1 MHLQLVRKPPFGR
14 LGEFMHR
21 LDGSSLCNVENGA
34 TISASATPGGAI
46 ETETLIR
53 KDDCVRAL
61 ADNPSWI
68 GSIACEMGE
77 NFSIFRILQAHPQD
91 PAKAEFSASFSRGL
105 QPSIVTCDLN
115 TDSEKRIVR
124 RNPSDIPRARRI

>member
-77 NFSIFRILQAHPQD
+77 KFF
-91 PAKAEFSASFSRGL
+91 
-105 QPSIVTCDLN
+105 
-115 TDSEKRIVR
+115 KRI
-124 RNPSDIPRARRI
+124 RRIPPKPNFPPPSAVDYSHPSLPAT